1 MSDKFNITRHKN
13 CKLLEDYDEK
23 NTFDIGDY
31 IKRNSKVKL
40 NRNTVIT
47 RL

>member
-1 MSDKFNITRHKN
+1 FNITRHKN
-13 CKLLEDYDEK
+13 CKLLEDYDKK
-23 NTFDIGDY
+23 NMFDIEEY
-31 IKRNSKVKL
+31 IRRKGKVKM